1 MADSSSVEPADE
13 GSVLQE
19 AAAAQRSN
27 DTPATVPG
35 ANPAGGRAALA
46 FIFITVVL
54 DVLAL
59 GIIIPVLPELVK
71 QFLGGNTKRAAEILG
86 IFGLVWGLMQFVC
99 SPIMGAL
106 SDRFGRRAVLLIST
120 FGLGFD
126 YVLMALAPTLGWL
139 FVGRIVSGI
148 TSASFTTAAAYIADV
163 TPAHKRAGGFGLLSA
178 AWGLGFVL
186 GPALGGTL
194 GEYDLRLP
202 FWVAA
207 ACTLLSAA
215 YGLFVLPESLPPER
229 RAPFSWR
236 RANPIGAL
244 VLLKSHH
251 ELLGLATVLVIYFL
265 AHEVLPSVFVLYT
278 DYRYDWGQQ
287 AVGLTLGAAG
297 ICSMIVQGMLVQ
309 PFVRRFGE
317 RTAMIAGLLFGTIG
331 FVTFGLAPYGWL
343 FLCGLPFISLWGL
356 FGPSAQS
363 LMTRQVGPTEQ
374 GKLQGA
380 ITSLRGMM
388 NMVGPVVFTSIF
400 AMAIETGR
408 SFELPGA
415 PFLVGAVL
423 LVLAMALAWRITRHH
438 RRQRV

>member
-1 MADSSSVEPADE
+1 MADSLPTASSAAADE
-13 GSVLQE
+13 TRTSDQVAGSTGPGDE
-19 AAAAQRSN
+19 AGQ
-27 DTPATVPG
+27 
-35 ANPAGGRAALA
+35 GGSRAALA

-71 QFLGGNTKRAAEILG
+71 QFLGGDTKRAAEIFG

-106 SDRFGRRAVLLIST
+106 SDRFGRRSVLLIST
-120 FGLGFD
+120 FGLGLD
-126 YVLMALAPTLGWL
+126 YALMAVAPTLGWL
-139 FVGRIVSGI
+139 FVGRVISGI

-163 TPAHKRAGGFGLLSA
+163 TPVHKRAGGFGMLSA

-194 GEYDLRLP
+194 GEIDLRLP

-207 ACTLLSAA
+207 GCTLLSAA
-215 YGLFVLPESLPPER
+215 YGLFVLPESLPRER
-229 RAPFSWR
+229 RSAFNWR

-244 VLLKSHH
+244 ALLRSHR

-309 PFVRRFGE
+309 PFVRRCGE
-317 RTAMIAGLLFGTIG
+317 RTGVIVGLLFGVIG
-331 FVTFGLAPYGWL
+331 FAVFGLAPYGGL

-363 LMTRQVGPTEQ
+363 LMTRYVGPTEQ

-380 ITSLRGMM
+380 ITGLRGMM
-388 NMVGPVVFTSIF
+388 NMVGPVLFTWIF
-400 AMAIETGR
+400 ALSIETDRGV
-408 SFELPGA
+408 ELPGA
-415 PFLVGAVL
+415 PFLVGAL
-423 LVLAMALAWRITRHH
+423 LLLAAMTLAWRVTRQP
-438 RRQRV
+438 RDERPRAT